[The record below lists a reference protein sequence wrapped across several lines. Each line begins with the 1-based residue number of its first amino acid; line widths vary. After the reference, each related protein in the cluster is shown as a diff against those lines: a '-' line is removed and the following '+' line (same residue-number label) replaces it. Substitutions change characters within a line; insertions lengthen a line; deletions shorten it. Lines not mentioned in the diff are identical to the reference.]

1 VASSRIVPVAVA
13 NALNTNPLQGREFI
27 VVLWA
32 VWSLGTVLMFG
43 RLFSGCA
50 IIAWLFKIKE
60 VKALTAFD
68 VLQFD
73 HGIPVEF
80 SGNRQAPAVVGF
92 LRPRI
97 LLPYGIDQFWI
108 SMR

>member
-1 VASSRIVPVAVA
+1 VA

-50 IIAWLFKIKE
+50 IIAWLFKIQE
-60 VKALTAFD
+60 VKALTALMSFSLITVSPWSSLVTD
-68 VLQFD
+68 KLQ
-73 HGIPVEF
+73 
-80 SGNRQAPAVVGF
+80 Q
-92 LRPRI
+92 
-97 LLPYGIDQFWI
+97 
-108 SMR
+108 